1 MYPDLFSIGP
11 FTIHSFGLMM
21 GIGFIIASFVLTKE
35 LRRKGLDPNMGSTIT
50 LIAVI
55 FGVAGSKML
64 FLIESWSD
72 FIHAPISMT
81 FSPGGLTWYG
91 GFLLA
96 TFVIMLYVRTKKIP
110 FLKICD
116 AAAPALMIGY
126 GVARIGCHLAGD
138 GDYGTP
144 TNLPWAAVYSK
155 GTYPPSAA
163 FRDFP
168 DIVKKYG
175 VNGIVP
181 DTTPV
186 HPTPVYEFLMAVVL
200 FIILWKMRK
209 HITPNGVLF
218 MWYLIFAGSARFL
231 VEFLRLNPR
240 LILGLSE
247 AQLISIVI
255 IIVGIFG
262 MRHLLQ
268 KKETIPAS

>member
-35 LRRKGLDPNMGSTIT
+35 LRRKNIDPNMGSTIT

-55 FGVAGSKML
+55 FGVVGSKML

-72 FIHAPISMT
+72 FIRAPISMT

-96 TFVIMLYVRTKKIP
+96 TFVIMLYVRRKKIP

-168 DIVKKYG
+168 DIVKQYG
-175 VNGIVP
+175 VNGVVP
-181 DTTPV
+181 DTIPV
-186 HPTPVYEFLMAVVL
+186 HPTPIYEFLMAVVL

-209 HITPNGVLF
+209 HITQNGVLF

-240 LILGLSE
+240 LLFGLSE

-255 IIVGIFG
+255 IGFGIFG
-262 MRHLLQ
+262 LRHLLQ